1 MKNYSEF
8 RDPQFVFEI
17 PEDVVVQRSE
27 VQAFCEGAEVH
38 GKNGEV
44 WMVDGDRMLATHTYD
59 RHFVNEDWDSVH
71 APTFRV
77 FLEFLEEFDF
87 TPMDREFLK
96 KRVADF
102 LQASNPDSDHA

>member
-59 RHFVNEDWDSVH
+59 RHFINEDWDSVH

-87 TPMDREFLK
+87 TPMDREFPK

-102 LQASNPDSDHA
+102 LQSTNPDSDHA